1 MVTPI
6 TPAAGRIIVGLDFGT
21 TYSGLAWASTDKPD
35 HRETVTTW
43 PGEGDVSEQV
53 PTKVRYTAGET
64 QWGYGVPLDAPQG
77 EVIEWFKL

>member
-1 MVTPI
+1 MATSNPQ
-6 TPAAGRIIVGLDFGT
+6 TAGRIIVGLDFGT
-21 TYSGLAWASTDKPD
+21 TYSGLTWVSTDNPG

-43 PGEGDVSEQV
+43 PGEGDLSEQV

-64 QWGYGVPLDAPQG
+64 QWGFGVPLDAPPG